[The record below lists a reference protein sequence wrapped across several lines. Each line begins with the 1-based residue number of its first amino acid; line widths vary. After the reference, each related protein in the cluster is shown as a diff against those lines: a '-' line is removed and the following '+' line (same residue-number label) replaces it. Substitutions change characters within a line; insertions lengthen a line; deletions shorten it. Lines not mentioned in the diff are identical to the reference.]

1 MQYYTT
7 AEQERRLQEAYS
19 LALAVKQAEIDE
31 RKRTIGR
38 IQKYTA
44 RAHVLREPRVFI
56 IDDGVVY
63 FGSVGEANR
72 CPSEA
77 VDGGGTYTCDK
88 RFAAAIH
95 AFIERHRR
103 YTVEVHPDGQY
114 GPTVYYCGP
123 GIPAYFTGG
132 GETLV
137 AEDEN
142 DYDICC
148 G

>member
-7 AEQERRLQEAYS
+7 AEQEKRLREAYS
-19 LALAVKQAEIDE
+19 RALEVKQAEIDA
-31 RKRTIGR
+31 RQRTTGR

-44 RAHVLREPRVFI
+44 RAQVLQEPRVFI
-56 IDDGVVY
+56 VEDGIVY
-63 FGSVGEANR
+63 LGSVGEAHR
-72 CPSEA
+72 CPSA
-77 VDGGGTYTCDK
+77 SVAGGGTYTCDE

-95 AFIERHRR
+95 AFVERYPR
-103 YTVEVHPDGQY
+103 YTVELHPDGRY
-114 GPTVYYCGP
+114 GPTVYYCGQ

-132 GETLV
+132 GETLA
-137 AEDEN
+137 AEDEG